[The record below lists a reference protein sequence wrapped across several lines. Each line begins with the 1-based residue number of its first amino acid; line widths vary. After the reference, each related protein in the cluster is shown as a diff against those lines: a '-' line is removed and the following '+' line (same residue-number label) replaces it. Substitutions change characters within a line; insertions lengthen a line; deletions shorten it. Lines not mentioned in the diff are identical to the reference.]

1 MHRIV
6 LGLLVGI
13 LVSLPVAG
21 QAAMRVGVTVAPQV
35 QFVERIAGPL
45 VEVAPLVAPGKEP
58 HNYEPTPR
66 QMQQLAESTLYFAIG
81 MPWEE
86 RWLPKIAGAT
96 PTLEIVHLDEGLEK
110 IALPEHGHDAEH
122 AHEHGH
128 EAEEAHGHDHAGDH
142 AKEHAEHHHESGEL
156 DPHLW
161 TSPRLVMQMARTM
174 AAALARKDPA
184 NAATYQANLDAF
196 LKDVQALDDELTQL
210 FAGKGGRFM
219 VYHPAWGYFARDYGL
234 TQVPIELDGK
244 EPSAKELKNIIDE
257 ANHAKVQLVF
267 VQPQFSMKAAQTIA
281 RDIGAEVVPA
291 DPLAQDWLANM
302 RAVAAAFKKALH

>member
-1 MHRIV
+1 MRRVVAAMYCLV
-6 LGLLVGI
+6 LLA
-13 LVSLPVAG
+13 LPVAG
-21 QAAMRVGVTVAPQV
+21 QAAMRVGVTVAPQI

-45 VEVAPLVAPGKEP
+45 VEVEALVAPGKDP

-66 QMQQLAESTLYFAIG
+66 QMQRLAESSLYFAIG
-81 MPWEE
+81 MPWEA

-96 PTLEIVHLDEGLEK
+96 PSLEIVHLDEGLEK
-110 IALPEHGHDAEH
+110 IALPEHGCGHDHDHAQEH
-122 AHEHGH
+122 APKSEHEHGH
-128 EAEEAHGHDHAGDH
+128 EHPAQAPHAG
-142 AKEHAEHHHESGEL
+142 HHHESGEL

-161 TSPRLVMQMARTM
+161 TSPRLVMQMAKTM

-234 TQVPIELDGK
+234 TQVSIELDGK
-244 EPSAKELKNIIDE
+244 EPSARELKNIIDE
-257 ANHAKVQLVF
+257 AKHAKVQLIF

-281 RDIGAEVVPA
+281 RDIGAQVVPA

-302 RAVAAAFKKALH
+302 RAVANAFKTALH